1 MLVVGLVVYLT
12 VGGLVI
18 GMLVSF
24 EERDDSWTSCLL
36 DSLRIVNWSRLE
48 NELVFG
54 RITCLIA
61 VIRFLILDT

>member
-18 GMLVSF
+18 GMLVVG
-24 EERDDSWTSCLL
+24 SWTSCLL